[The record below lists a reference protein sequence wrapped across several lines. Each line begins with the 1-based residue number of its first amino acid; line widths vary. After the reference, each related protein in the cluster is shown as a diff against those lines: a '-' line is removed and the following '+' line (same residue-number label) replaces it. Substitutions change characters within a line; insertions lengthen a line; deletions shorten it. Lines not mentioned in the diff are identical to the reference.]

1 MTPLAAL
8 FSSLLQNIPEDP
20 ELKSGAV
27 RIAWKYCLGEKI
39 RKAADPVS
47 FRGGILYV
55 RVADP
60 QWKSTL
66 ESMKPEL
73 ISRINS
79 YLKKKILRDLRIEL

>member
-1 MTPLAAL
+1 MTPLGAL
-8 FSSLLQNIPEDP
+8 FSSLLQDIPDDP
-20 ELKSGAV
+20 ELKSRVV

-39 RKAADPVS
+39 RNAADPVS

-55 RVADP
+55 RVTDP

-73 ISRINS
+73 ISRINA
-79 YLKKKILRDLRIEL
+79 YLKKKMLRDLRIEL